1 MQPAE
6 PVIVVDLFEPL
17 LKRLLQLLRQLPEQA
32 WNNDTPCP
40 GWTVKDIAL
49 HLLGDEIGQLSRGR
63 DKDTSGLL
71 PPGPDLVSRINA
83 NNQLWVDATRRM
95 STHLLC
101 DLLDFTGH
109 QVISYFKSLP
119 LMETNGVV
127 SWAGPDPA
135 PVWLDVAR
143 EYTERWHHQQ
153 HIREAVGQPGLTEAV
168 FLAPVLDTFARALPW
183 TFRNVAAPEQTV
195 VELKVVEN
203 VEQSWFLMR
212 GKDRWSLFTET
223 SIIPSATVTLDSD
236 TAWKLYTKGIAKE
249 RAIQVAN
256 IQGNE
261 TLALN
266 IFNAVAII
274 A

>member
-1 MQPAE
+1 MKPAE
-6 PVIVVDLFEPL
+6 PIIVVDLFEPL
-17 LKRLLQLLRQLPEQA
+17 LNRLLQLLRQLPEQE
-32 WNNDTPCP
+32 WNNATSCP

-63 DKDTSGLL
+63 DRDTSGLL

-83 NNQLWVDATRRM
+83 NNLLWVDATRRI
-95 STHLLC
+95 STRLLC

-109 QVISYFKSLP
+109 QVVSYFKSLP

-153 HIREAVGQPGLTEAV
+153 HIREAVGQPGLTETT

-183 TFRNVAAPEQTV
+183 TYRSVDAPEQTV
-195 VELKVVEN
+195 VELKVVGN

-212 GKDRWSLFTET
+212 SDNRWSLFSET
-223 SIIPSATVTLDSD
+223 SIAPVARVTLDSE
-236 TAWKLYTKGIAKE
+236 TAWKLYTKGITKE
-249 RAIQVAN
+249 KAMQAATV
-256 IQGNE
+256 QGNE
-261 TLALN
+261 SLAVH